1 MFVMR
6 IATVVALL
14 LGSLAQP
21 LMGSD
26 CAEDMTVSGSSHA
39 LHAGH
44 AGLPGHGHA
53 PGIAPAHNHAPTH
66 DHGHTSGREH
76 DGDHGHV
83 GGYETVEGP
92 SSNDACSAMTDG
104 THGRAHHAPADC
116 VHAPCSASLVG
127 ASLGSAGSP
136 MGSHEAPAHAFARSV
151 WIDLSQDPPPPRLPS

>member
-26 CAEDMTVSGSSHA
+26 CAKDMTASGSSQA

-44 AGLPGHGHA
+44 SGHPGH
-53 PGIAPAHNHAPTH
+53 
-66 DHGHTSGREH
+66 
-76 DGDHGHV
+76 
-83 GGYETVEGP
+83 ETVEGH
-92 SSNDACSAMTDG
+92 SSNGVCSATTDH
-104 THGRAHHAPADC
+104 THERTHHAPTDC

-127 ASLGSAGSP
+127 ATLGSAGSP
-136 MGSHEAPAHAFARSV
+136 MGSHDAPAHAFARSA